1 MNPTSIKIDL
11 LIFQEKLTTKE
22 EDGKQWIFD
31 PIRKKYLVLLPE
43 ELVRQL
49 LLQYLIEIKKFPAGR
64 INVEKQLTV
73 LSSKRRFDMVIYD
86 KNANPKML
94 IECKAPNVKINQ
106 KTFEQIAKYNLSIQA
121 DYLLVTNGIETFCC
135 KMDYQNKSYSFISE
149 IPDFFSKK

>member
-121 DYLLVTNGIETFCC
+121 DYLLVTNGIETYCC

-149 IPDFFSKK
+149 IPDFYSKK